1 MAFRNLDEFLTFQEE
16 RMREIGFK
24 ADKIDL
30 CLSDIRS
37 GAIELLE
44 VGRALCRQKG
54 HKKEF
59 QEMFFMLEAWV
70 EGKYRQRRERD
81 S

>member
-1 MAFRNLDEFLTFQEE
+1 
-16 RMREIGFK
+16 MREIGFK
-24 ADKIDL
+24 AEKIDL
-30 CLSDIRS
+30 CLSDMLS